1 MVSLLPNS
9 LLKPWSMY
17 VSMIGTCL
25 YTIFQ
30 FLFQIEQI
38 KREAS
43 ELITKIDSWYE
54 DSKSSTEI
62 YLQNLRSKRDELET
76 LIKSNRKFL
85 HETHVSEIILQK
97 HERIESLQPAIE
109 RDSCLVGESVHNQ
122 TLSGWW
128 ISLKRMKLSIDSFTG
143 VIGFWSFWN
152 ELPIWFIPI
161 MYALGSTRFFP
172 QLTQHLIPP
181 TKTDKCS
188 LLYWLKWKSCSIF
201 ANQRQY
207 PPFFHKT
214 CKSDENCCTL
224 SSVHRSC

>member
-1 MVSLLPNS
+1 
-9 LLKPWSMY
+9 MY

-122 TLSGWW
+122 TLSGW
-128 ISLKRMKLSIDSFTG
+128 
-143 VIGFWSFWN
+143 
-152 ELPIWFIPI
+152 
-161 MYALGSTRFFP
+161 
-172 QLTQHLIPP
+172 
-181 TKTDKCS
+181 
-188 LLYWLKWKSCSIF
+188 
-201 ANQRQY
+201 
-207 PPFFHKT
+207 
-214 CKSDENCCTL
+214 
-224 SSVHRSC
+224 